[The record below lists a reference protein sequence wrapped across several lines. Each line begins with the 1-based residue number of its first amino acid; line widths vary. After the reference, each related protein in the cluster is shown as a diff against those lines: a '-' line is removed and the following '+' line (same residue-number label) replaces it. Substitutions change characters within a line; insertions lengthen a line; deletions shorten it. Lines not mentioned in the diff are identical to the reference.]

1 MLASP
6 KSERVSQQSG
16 KSGIRFRSSLKASR
30 LESQEELMFLFEADI
45 GQRANIPTQ
54 RPSGMGGSLL
64 PGGKAALWFF

>member
-30 LESQEELMFLFEADI
+30 LESQEELGFSLCLKAEKQLVSQFKDCHAEWIFL
-45 GQRANIPTQ
+45 
-54 RPSGMGGSLL
+54 LL
-64 PGGKAALWFF
+64 RGR